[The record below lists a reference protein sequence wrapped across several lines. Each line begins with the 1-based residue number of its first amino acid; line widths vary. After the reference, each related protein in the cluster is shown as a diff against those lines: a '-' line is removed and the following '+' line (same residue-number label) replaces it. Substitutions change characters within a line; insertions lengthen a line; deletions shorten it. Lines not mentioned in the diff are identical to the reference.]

1 MDPEQFITD
10 FPEFANTTMYPTA
23 AIAFQIGIATSLL
36 NAQRWGSMLNYG
48 IELYVAH
55 NLVLAA
61 QAAEDS
67 ALGNTPGEMTGPT
80 SAKGVDKV
88 TVSYDTQA
96 ASLTDAGFYGLT
108 RYGVQFLQLARMMG
122 AGGVQLA
129 MC

>member
-1 MDPEQFITD
+1 MDPTQFVTD
-10 FPEFANTTMYPTA
+10 FPEFANSTMYPTTV
-23 AIAFQIGIATSLL
+23 IAFQIGIATQLL

-80 SAKGVDKV
+80 SAKSVDKV
-88 TVSYDTQA
+88 SVSFDTA
-96 ASLTDAGFYGLT
+96 AAQLADAGYMSLT
-108 RYGVQFLQLARMMG
+108 RYGIQFLQLSRMIG
-122 AGGVQLA
+122 AGGIQLA